1 MIIILREV
9 LVTMK
14 QEKIDLAIAKCFG
27 KIHLTEEELECLKDV
42 KASDLFDDDYTPEQ
56 ASMVLNWVRLNSN
69 KKMQQGFIQ
78 PIEDEDIHSEYWKS
92 IER

>member
-9 LVTMK
+9 LITMN

-27 KIHLTEEELECLKDV
+27 KIRLTEKDLECLKGIT
-42 KASDLFDDDYTPEQ
+42 ASSLFEDDYTPEQ
-56 ASMVLNWVRLNSN
+56 AITVLNWVRINSN
-69 KKMQQGFIQ
+69 RKMQQGFIE
-78 PIEDEDIHSEYWKS
+78 PIEDEDLHDEYWKN

>member
-9 LVTMK
+9 LITMK

-42 KASDLFDDDYTPEQ
+42 KASDLFNDDYTPAQ
-56 ASMVLNWVRLNSN
+56 ASMVLNWVRLNAN

-78 PIEDEDIHSEYWKS
+78 PIEDEDIHAEYWKD